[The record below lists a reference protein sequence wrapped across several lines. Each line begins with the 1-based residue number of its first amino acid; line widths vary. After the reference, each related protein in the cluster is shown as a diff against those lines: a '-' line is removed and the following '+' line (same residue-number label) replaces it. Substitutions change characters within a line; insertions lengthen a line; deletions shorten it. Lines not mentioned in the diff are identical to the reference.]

1 MAFSPKTPKMQMPV
15 PSSTDIKLPQA
26 PKPVVPISA
35 AKSVVPPL
43 AKQPSWADR
52 MGTSIM
58 RGEMKQGQQLGQQAN
73 AGIEKMKKEAGEE
86 KPLKPPP
93 VKLQKSMAGSRGTG
107 KPDKAVK
114 VHNDYKI
121 AKAST
126 GKTTVPDSLLP
137 PASPDPND

>member
-1 MAFSPKTPKMQMPV
+1 MSFSPKMPKTQMP
-15 PSSTDIKLPQA
+15 PSSNAGISLPQS
-26 PKPVVPISA
+26 PKPVVPVSA
-35 AKSVVPPL
+35 AKPVQPPL

-58 RGEMKQGQQLGQQAN
+58 RGEMKQGQQLQQQSSQ
-73 AGIEKMKKEAGEE
+73 GISKIMKESGEE
-86 KPLKPPP
+86 KPLKPAMP
-93 VKLQKSMAGSRGTG
+93 KLQKSMAGSRGTG